1 MLTNQNNN
9 WRPKRYGST
18 LKSSAKLCDMKYCPI
33 CSYTSTEAL
42 ELRCH
47 MASHVSFQ
55 PPFNCPVCYK
65 TFSNKYNVQTHMV
78 IHTATQGFLVIDCVN
93 LSHGQ
98 VTRTTSEL
106 APPSPNFYNTPTE
119 HLSFS
124 RFNVHRPLHGR
135 FTVVLGSNS

>member
-1 MLTNQNNN
+1 MLFYTLLTNQNNN

-78 IHTATQGFLVIDCVN
+78 IHTGERPFECNICFKSFKQK
-93 LSHGQ
+93 SHMHAHQ
-98 VTRTTSEL
+98 R
-106 APPSPNFYNTPTE
+106 NT
-119 HLSFS
+119 HSVS
-124 RFNVHRPLHGR
+124 I
-135 FTVVLGSNS
+135 S